1 MAYKE
6 KDQSDLSTLED
17 DEDLSDLDEEGST
30 SFMGEEGSGQVGD
43 VDGEWVDELYPK
55 YSSENQFE

>member
-30 SFMGEEGSGQVGD
+30 SIMGEEGSGQVGD
-43 VDGEWVDELYPK
+43 VDGEWVDKLYPK
-55 YSSENQFE
+55 YSSKNQLE